1 MENMEN
7 IVNINKIDYTYSFS
21 INFWSLLG
29 LTAICKSIVAIYEI
43 NKSYSYH
50 SKQNINK
57 PINSDNKDIKNII
70 REVKNNIKDTTDN
83 STNTE

>member
-21 INFWSLLG
+21 LNFWSLLG

-50 SKQNINK
+50 SKQNI
-57 PINSDNKDIKNII
+57 I
-70 REVKNNIKDTTDN
+70 REAKNNIKVTIDN

>member
-21 INFWSLLG
+21 LNFWSLLG

-43 NKSYSYH
+43 NKSYSYK
-50 SKQNINK
+50 SKQNI
-57 PINSDNKDIKNII
+57 I
-70 REVKNNIKDTTDN
+70 REAKNNIKVTIDN